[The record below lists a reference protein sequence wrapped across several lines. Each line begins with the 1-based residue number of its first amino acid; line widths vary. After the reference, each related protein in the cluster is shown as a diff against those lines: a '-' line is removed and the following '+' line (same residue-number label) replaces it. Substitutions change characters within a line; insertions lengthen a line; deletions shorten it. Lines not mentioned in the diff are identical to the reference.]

1 VLRRFHRLE
10 KSRHA
15 PGSGL
20 GLSLVAAVA
29 KLHGLSLSIGSASPG
44 CRITLAR
51 EESVEQAEMRPLVRE
66 AAAPSPAA
74 MPS

>member
-1 VLRRFHRLE
+1 LRRYYRAE

-29 KLHGLSLSIGSASPG
+29 RLHGLELAIDDAMPG
-44 CRITLAR
+44 CRVSLRGDGGRPHPAAQ
-51 EESVEQAEMRPLVRE
+51 EVGMSAEM
-66 AAAPSPAA
+66 
-74 MPS
+74 